1 MSDAASASAAV
12 GAGENIVATGSV
24 PAVAANSAS
33 PVAANSA
40 PAVAANPFP
49 NVSLMESI
57 RQLKEQQATMK
68 AARVKLTKD
77 LRNACKRRN
86 RLKKR
91 ARQLTDHDLVEVLQM
106 RREVLAAAGCGEPT
120 AAAAGPSESD
130 EPAADAPMTD

>member
-12 GAGENIVATGSV
+12 GAGENIVATDSV
-24 PAVAANSAS
+24 PIAAAKSVPIAAAN
-33 PVAANSA
+33 AA
-40 PAVAANPFP
+40 PDVAANPAP

-57 RQLKEQQATMK
+57 RQLKEQQASMK
-68 AARVKLTKD
+68 AAKAKLTKD

-91 ARQLTDHDLVEVLQM
+91 ARQLTDQDLVEVLQM
-106 RREVLAAAGCGEPT
+106 RRDVLMAAGCGEPT